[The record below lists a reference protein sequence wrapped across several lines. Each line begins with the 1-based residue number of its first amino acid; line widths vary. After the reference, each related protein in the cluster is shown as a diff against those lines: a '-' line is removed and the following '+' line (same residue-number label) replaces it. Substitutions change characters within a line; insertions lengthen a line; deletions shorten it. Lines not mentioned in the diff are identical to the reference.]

1 MEPEKVSLTDEELR
15 AMTDE
20 KLHHKA
26 DRLFRKIYDL
36 PREPREGAAEGQ
48 AKPDE
53 SREPSGRPTAA
64 LHTVAI
70 SDIDMKKG

>member
-1 MEPEKVSLTDEELR
+1 M
-15 AMTDE
+15 
-20 KLHHKA
+20 
-26 DRLFRKIYDL
+26 FRKIYDL
-36 PREPREGAAEGQ
+36 PQEPRDKALRKVRLALL

-70 SDIDMKKG
+70 SDSDMKKG